1 MLLIGIVLIQRGDGQ
16 KGIDGF
22 EKARQDEAPNP
33 GWLSLAAK
41 LEPLS
46 LLITTVRISYCR
58 SEAEKVPFGNGQRW
72 SFVGPSGG

>member
-16 KGIDGF
+16 KGIYSF
-22 EKARQDEAPNP
+22 EKTSQDEASN
-33 GWLSLAAK
+33 GWLSLKAK

-46 LLITTVRISYCR
+46 PSMTTVRISYFR